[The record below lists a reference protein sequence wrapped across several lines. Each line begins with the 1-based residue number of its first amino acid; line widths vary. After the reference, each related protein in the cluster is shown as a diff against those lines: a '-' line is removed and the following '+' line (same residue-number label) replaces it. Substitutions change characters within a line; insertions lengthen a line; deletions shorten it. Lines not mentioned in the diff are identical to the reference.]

1 MKKIGFIGLGAMG
14 YPMARNLLN
23 TGYELYVCDVNPEA
37 MQALSGEG
45 AQIVNLPREIAG
57 ISDVVITMLPDS
69 PDVEAVYLGEHGL
82 LSGAHDGLVLI
93 DSSTIDPEVT
103 RRIGREASALGV
115 GMLDAPVGGNVTT
128 AGQGNLIML
137 VGGEA
142 SLVDRCRHILET
154 LGERIIHAGPLGAG
168 ESLKLANNLMTGIYA
183 CLLAEGLTFARE
195 AGVEEEK
202 LFDLLRGNLPRLFEM
217 LSTRMVEKNF
227 LPGFKTRFMDKDLR
241 LALGLGKSSDT
252 PLPFAS
258 LAKRMFRLRIDRE
271 LGEDDFA
278 SVLGNYEDER
288 IRRLLSEYMAL

>member
-23 TGYELYVCDVNPEA
+23 AGYDLYVCDVNPEA
-37 MQALSGEG
+37 TQGLAGKG
-45 AQIVNLPREIAG
+45 AHICDSPHEIAG
-57 ISDVVITMLPDS
+57 IADVVITMLPDS
-69 PDVEAVYLGEHGL
+69 PDVEAVYLGEQGL
-82 LSGAHDGLVLI
+82 LSGAHDGLIFI
-93 DSSTIDPEVT
+93 DSSTIDPTMT
-103 RRIGREASALGV
+103 RRIGGEASALGV

-128 AGQGNLIML
+128 ASQGNLIML
-137 VGGEA
+137 VGGEV

-217 LSTRMVEKNF
+217 LSTRMLEKNF
-227 LPGFKTRFMDKDLR
+227 VPGFKTQFMDKDLR
-241 LALGLGKSSDT
+241 LALELGKAGNT

-271 LGEDDFA
+271 PGDSDFA
-278 SVLGNYEDER
+278 SVLANYEDEEM
-288 IRRLLSEYMAL
+288 RRLLTEYMAL

>member
-14 YPMARNLLN
+14 YPMASNLLN
-23 TGYELYVCDVNPEA
+23 AGYELYVCDVNPEA
-37 MQALSGEG
+37 TQGLAGKG
-45 AQIVNLPREIAG
+45 AQICESPHGIARVA
-57 ISDVVITMLPDS
+57 DVVITMLPDS

-93 DSSTIDPEVT
+93 DCSTIDPEVT
-103 RRIGREASALGV
+103 RRVGCEASARGV

-154 LGERIIHAGPLGAG
+154 MGERIIHAGPLGAG

-195 AGVEEEK
+195 AGVKEEK

-227 LPGFKTRFMDKDLR
+227 DPGFKTQFMDKDLR
-241 LALGLGKSSDT
+241 LALGLGKTGNT

-258 LAKRMFRLRIDRE
+258 LAKRMFRLRIDRGM
-271 LGEDDFA
+271 GEDDFA
-278 SVLGNYEDER
+278 SVLGNYEDEGM
-288 IRRLLSEYMAL
+288 RRLLSDYMAL